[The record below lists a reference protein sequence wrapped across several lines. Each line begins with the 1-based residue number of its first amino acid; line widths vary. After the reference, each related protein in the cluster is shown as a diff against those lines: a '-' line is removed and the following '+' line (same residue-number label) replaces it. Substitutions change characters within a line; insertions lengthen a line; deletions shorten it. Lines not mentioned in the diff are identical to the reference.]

1 MSKLA
6 YKRLLLKISGEALA
20 GPAKH
25 GIDPETVSTIC
36 EEIATVSKMGLE
48 LALVIG
54 GGNIFRGMAAS
65 AKAA

>member
-20 GPAKH
+20 GPAKY
-25 GIDPETVSTIC
+25 GIDPETVSTLC
-36 EEIATVSKMGLE
+36 EEIAHVSKMGLE

-54 GGNIFRGMAAS
+54 AAIFLEAWPHLP
-65 AKAA
+65 KA